1 MRSELKL
8 KSQNSTH
15 LNFLQQIFEE
25 YNSPDN
31 YGLEHI
37 IADIVMEKPNVAAA
51 GHSVD
56 WFGLSDLTL

>member
-1 MRSELKL
+1 MRSEKKL
-8 KSQNSTH
+8 NSQNSTH
-15 LNFLQQIFEE
+15 LNLIQQVFEE

-37 IADIVMEKPNVAAA
+37 IADILMEKTNVAAA
-51 GHSVD
+51 GNSVD